1 MLQPIRVIHTWIS
14 LPLSL
19 VIPAPG
25 FAVARVRGAA
35 ELLNG
40 PALLA
45 DLTAT
50 DLLVFGVLGLAA
62 VSAAVAVRMVRRW
75 H

>member
-1 MLQPIRVIHTWIS
+1 MLQPIRVVLNWIS

-19 VIPAPG
+19 VFAARG
-25 FAVARVRGAA
+25 FAVARARGAA

-40 PALLA
+40 RAPLA

-62 VSAAVAVRMVRRW
+62 ASAAVAVRMVRRW